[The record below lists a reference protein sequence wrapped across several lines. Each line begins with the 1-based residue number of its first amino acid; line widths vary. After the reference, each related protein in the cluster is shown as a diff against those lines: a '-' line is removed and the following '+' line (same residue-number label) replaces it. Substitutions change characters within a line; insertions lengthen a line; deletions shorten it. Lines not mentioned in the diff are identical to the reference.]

1 MKKPPNVYGAKNMHH
16 KTYPS
21 SPQKTVAPS
30 TNSGWTKRDWLKLLP
45 FVVSVGFAIYKL
57 RYKSKQEE
65 KSQQRAHS
73 YKTVETAQSAQAH
86 VDAIDRTHEHRMTE
100 KEKDLE
106 IASEKMEMEYSIW
119 ERKEEYREMTAQKK
133 KEAVDYDHPCE
144 SIVDI
149 INQPNRITK
158 FEYISDTPLTI
169 GDLACVYSIPAMGK
183 SILVNQIL
191 FGARSG
197 EPTGLGCF
205 PVDNTRPLY
214 ALLYDAEQTVEDIQV
229 RYGSNSVELPAFE
242 IVQDCNFDDDPDL
255 LLKDVER
262 KVWAKKMDT
271 LVCIDNTSKIFPT
284 IKAKMVTKTV
294 RGLEALQA
302 RAKADGFSLTI
313 LLVTHSVKDP
323 KKKKEVSNMSG
334 SANWSRFAKTV
345 ISLSPTEN
353 DNFKVMKIEKNRR
366 GKQGQEFILR
376 LAQDPYPHFVND
388 DVATTYYIQQKPTK
402 EELRTWPTKIR
413 GVSRQ
418 LALELESAYIPQKYG
433 AGKLYQQ
440 FQGRPGITNE
450 KQIQRIIKDVQA
462 LRAKSEEA

>member
-1 MKKPPNVYGAKNMHH
+1 MKKVKGYKPNKRFPVKSSIP
-16 KTYPS
+16 KTGNNPS
-21 SPQKTVAPS
+21 HNGKKWLAALTISAPLI
-30 TNSGWTKRDWLKLLP
+30 GICLKHWLGNRNK
-45 FVVSVGFAIYKL
+45 K
-57 RYKSKQEE
+57 KE
-65 KSQQRAHS
+65 QQREH
-73 YKTVETAQSAQAH
+73 KNKTAQITQTGKTRI
-86 VDAIDRTHEHRMTE
+86 DAIDRTHEHKMEE

-106 IASEKMEMEYSIW
+106 IASEKMEKEYEIW
-119 ERKEEYREMTAQKK
+119 ERKEEYRDLAAQKK

-144 SIVDI
+144 SINDT

-158 FEYISDTPLTI
+158 FEYISDTPLTN
-169 GDLACVYSIPAMGK
+169 GDLACAYSIPAMGK

-191 FGARSG
+191 FGASSG
-197 EPTGLGCF
+197 EATGLGCY
-205 PVDNTRPLY
+205 PVDFTRPLY
-214 ALLYDAEQTVEDIQV
+214 ALLYDAEQTEEDIQV
-229 RYGSNSVELPAFE
+229 RYGSSPVELPH
-242 IVQDCNFDDDPDL
+242 IDRVQDCNFDDDPDL
-255 LLKDVER
+255 LLKDIER

-271 LVCIDNTSKIFPT
+271 LVCIDNTTKIFPT
-284 IKAKMVTKTV
+284 MKAKMVTKTV
-294 RGLEALQA
+294 RGLESLQA

-376 LAQDPYPHFVND
+376 LDQEPYPHFVND
-388 DVATTYYIQQKPTK
+388 EAATTSYIQQKPTK
-402 EELRTWPTKIR
+402 EDLRGWPPKIR

-418 LALELESAYIPQKYG
+418 LALEIESAYIPKKYG
-433 AGKLYQQ
+433 AGRLYQQ

-462 LRAKSEEA
+462 LRAGLDA

>member
-1 MKKPPNVYGAKNMHH
+1 MKKVKGYKPNKRFPVKSSIP
-16 KTYPS
+16 KTGNNPS
-21 SPQKTVAPS
+21 HNGKKWLAALTISAPLI
-30 TNSGWTKRDWLKLLP
+30 GICLKHWLGNRNK
-45 FVVSVGFAIYKL
+45 K
-57 RYKSKQEE
+57 KE
-65 KSQQRAHS
+65 QQREH
-73 YKTVETAQSAQAH
+73 KNKTAQITQTGKTRI
-86 VDAIDRTHEHRMTE
+86 DAIDRTHEHKMEE

-106 IASEKMEMEYSIW
+106 IASEKMEKEYEIW
-119 ERKEEYREMTAQKK
+119 ERKEEYRDLAAQKK

-144 SIVDI
+144 SINDT

-158 FEYISDTPLTI
+158 FEYISDTPLTN
-169 GDLACVYSIPAMGK
+169 GDLACAYSIPAMGK

-191 FGARSG
+191 FGASSG
-197 EPTGLGCF
+197 EATGLGCY
-205 PVDNTRPLY
+205 PVDFTRPLY
-214 ALLYDAEQTVEDIQV
+214 ALLYDAEQTEEDIQV
-229 RYGSNSVELPAFE
+229 RYGSSPVELPH
-242 IVQDCNFDDDPDL
+242 IDRVQDCNFDDDPDL
-255 LLKDVER
+255 LLKDIER

-271 LVCIDNTSKIFPT
+271 LVCIDNTTKIFPT
-284 IKAKMVTKTV
+284 MKAKMVTKTV
-294 RGLEALQA
+294 RGLESLQA

-376 LAQDPYPHFVND
+376 LDQEPYPHFVND
-388 DVATTYYIQQKPTK
+388 EAATTSYIQQKPTK
-402 EELRTWPTKIR
+402 EDLIGWPPKIR

-418 LALELESAYIPQKYG
+418 LALEIESAYIPKKYG
-433 AGKLYQQ
+433 AGRLYQQ

-462 LRAKSEEA
+462 LRAGLDA

>member
-1 MKKPPNVYGAKNMHH
+1 MIKVKGYKPNKRFQVKSSIPKTGNNPSHNGKKWLAAL
-16 KTYPS
+16 TIS
-21 SPQKTVAPS
+21 APLI
-30 TNSGWTKRDWLKLLP
+30 GICLKHWLGNRNK
-45 FVVSVGFAIYKL
+45 K
-57 RYKSKQEE
+57 KE
-65 KSQQRAHS
+65 QQREH
-73 YKTVETAQSAQAH
+73 KNKTAQITQTGKTRI
-86 VDAIDRTHEHRMTE
+86 DAIDRTHEHKMEE

-106 IASEKMEMEYSIW
+106 IASEKMEKEYEIW
-119 ERKEEYREMTAQKK
+119 ERKEEYRDLAAQKK

-144 SIVDI
+144 SINDT

-158 FEYISDTPLTI
+158 FEYISDTPLTN
-169 GDLACVYSIPAMGK
+169 GDLACAYSIPAMGK

-191 FGARSG
+191 FGASSG
-197 EPTGLGCF
+197 EATGLGCY
-205 PVDNTRPLY
+205 PVDFTRPLY
-214 ALLYDAEQTVEDIQV
+214 ALLYDAEQTEEDIQV
-229 RYGSNSVELPAFE
+229 RYGSSPVELPH
-242 IVQDCNFDDDPDL
+242 IDRVQDCNFDDDPDL
-255 LLKDVER
+255 LLKDIER

-271 LVCIDNTSKIFPT
+271 LVCIDNTTKIFPT
-284 IKAKMVTKTV
+284 MKAKMVTKTV
-294 RGLEALQA
+294 RGLESLQA

-323 KKKKEVSNMSG
+323 KKKKDVSNMSG

-376 LAQDPYPHFVND
+376 LDQEPYPHFVND
-388 DVATTYYIQQKPTK
+388 EAATTSYIQQKPTK
-402 EELRTWPTKIR
+402 EDLRGWPPKIR

-418 LALELESAYIPQKYG
+418 LALEIESAYIPKKYG
-433 AGKLYQQ
+433 AGRLYQK

-462 LRAKSEEA
+462 LRNKLDV

>member
-1 MKKPPNVYGAKNMHH
+1 MKKVKGYKPNKRFPVKSSIP
-16 KTYPS
+16 KTGNNPS
-21 SPQKTVAPS
+21 HNGKKWLAALTISAPLI
-30 TNSGWTKRDWLKLLP
+30 GICLKHWLGNRNK
-45 FVVSVGFAIYKL
+45 K
-57 RYKSKQEE
+57 KE
-65 KSQQRAHS
+65 QQREH
-73 YKTVETAQSAQAH
+73 KNKTAQITQTGKTRI
-86 VDAIDRTHEHRMTE
+86 DAIDRTHEHKMEE

-106 IASEKMEMEYSIW
+106 IASEKMEKEYEIW
-119 ERKEEYREMTAQKK
+119 ERKEEYRDLAAQKK

-144 SIVDI
+144 SINDT

-158 FEYISDTPLTI
+158 FEYISDTPLTN
-169 GDLACVYSIPAMGK
+169 GDLACAYSIPAMGK

-191 FGARSG
+191 FGASSG
-197 EPTGLGCF
+197 EATGLGCY
-205 PVDNTRPLY
+205 PVDFTRPLY
-214 ALLYDAEQTVEDIQV
+214 ALLYDAEQTEEDIQV
-229 RYGSNSVELPAFE
+229 RYGSSPVELPH
-242 IVQDCNFDDDPDL
+242 IDRVQDCNFDDDPDL
-255 LLKDVER
+255 LLKDIER

-271 LVCIDNTSKIFPT
+271 LVCIDNTTKIFPT
-284 IKAKMVTKTV
+284 MKAKMVTKTV
-294 RGLEALQA
+294 RGLESLQA

-376 LAQDPYPHFVND
+376 LDQEPYPHFVND
-388 DVATTYYIQQKPTK
+388 EAATISYIQQKPTK
-402 EELRTWPTKIR
+402 EDLRGWPSKIR

-418 LALELESAYIPQKYG
+418 LALEIESAYIPKKYG
-433 AGKLYQQ
+433 AGRLYQQ

-450 KQIQRIIKDVQA
+450 KQIQRIIQDVQA
-462 LRAKSEEA
+462 LRNKLDA

>member
-1 MKKPPNVYGAKNMHH
+1 MKKVKGYKPNKRFPVKSSIP
-16 KTYPS
+16 KTGNNPS
-21 SPQKTVAPS
+21 HNGKKWLAALTISAPLI
-30 TNSGWTKRDWLKLLP
+30 GICLKHWLGNRNK
-45 FVVSVGFAIYKL
+45 K
-57 RYKSKQEE
+57 KE
-65 KSQQRAHS
+65 QQREH
-73 YKTVETAQSAQAH
+73 KNKTAQITQTGKTRI
-86 VDAIDRTHEHRMTE
+86 DAIDRTHEHKMEE

-106 IASEKMEMEYSIW
+106 IASEKMEKEYEIW
-119 ERKEEYREMTAQKK
+119 ERKEEYRDLAAQKK

-144 SIVDI
+144 SINDT

-158 FEYISDTPLTI
+158 FEYISDTPLTN
-169 GDLACVYSIPAMGK
+169 GDLACAYSIPAMGK

-191 FGARSG
+191 FGASSG
-197 EPTGLGCF
+197 EATGLGCY
-205 PVDNTRPLY
+205 PVDFTRPLY
-214 ALLYDAEQTVEDIQV
+214 ALLYDAEQTEEDIQV
-229 RYGSNSVELPAFE
+229 RYGSSPVELPH
-242 IVQDCNFDDDPDL
+242 IDRVQDCNFDDDPDL
-255 LLKDVER
+255 LLKDIER

-271 LVCIDNTSKIFPT
+271 LVCIDNTTKIFPT
-284 IKAKMVTKTV
+284 MKAKMVTKTV
-294 RGLEALQA
+294 RGLESLQA

-376 LAQDPYPHFVND
+376 LDQEPYPHFVND
-388 DVATTYYIQQKPTK
+388 EAATTSYIQQKPTK
-402 EELRTWPTKIR
+402 EDLRGWPSKIR

-418 LALELESAYIPQKYG
+418 LALEIESAYIPKKYG
-433 AGKLYQQ
+433 AGRLYQQ

-450 KQIQRIIKDVQA
+450 KQIQRIIQDVQA
-462 LRAKSEEA
+462 LRNKLDA

>member
-1 MKKPPNVYGAKNMHH
+1 MGNRRNFNRIIRSKETPQQQITIGRTNAYSKN
-16 KTYPS
+16 KLS
-21 SPQKTVAPS
+21 R
-30 TNSGWTKRDWLKLLP
+30 NDWLTII
-45 FVVSVGFAIYKL
+45 SIIATIGFGVYKL
-57 RYKSKQEE
+57 YHIAKSKE
-65 KSQQRAHS
+65 KEQQREHEN
-73 YKTVETAQSAQAH
+73 KTAEIAQTGQTRI
-86 VDAIDRTHEHRMTE
+86 DAIDRTHEHKMEE

-106 IASEKMEMEYSIW
+106 IASDKLEKEYDIW
-119 ERKEEYREMTAQKK
+119 ERKEKYRENQAQKK

-144 SIVDI
+144 SINDT

-169 GDLACVYSIPAMGK
+169 GDFACAYSIPAMGK
-183 SILVNQIL
+183 SLLVNQIL
-191 FGARSG
+191 FGASSG
-197 EPTGLGCF
+197 EATGLGCY
-205 PVDNTRPLY
+205 PVDFSRPLY
-214 ALLYDAEQTVEDIQV
+214 ALLYDAEQTEEDIQV
-229 RYGSNSVELPAFE
+229 RYGGNPEVVPH
-242 IVQDCNFDDDPDL
+242 IDRVQDCNFDDDPML
-255 LLKDVER
+255 LLKDIER
-262 KVWAKKMDT
+262 KVWSKKTDT
-271 LVCIDNTSKIFPT
+271 IVCIDNTSKIFPT

-313 LLVTHSVKDP
+313 LLVTHSIKDP
-323 KKKKEVSNMSG
+323 KKRKEVSNMSG

-376 LAQDPYPHFVND
+376 LDQDPYPHFVND
-388 DVATTYYIQQKPTK
+388 EVATTSYIQKKPTK
-402 EELRTWPTKIR
+402 EELRMWPSKIH

-418 LALELESAYIPQKYG
+418 LALEIESAYVPRKYG

-462 LRAKSEEA
+462 LRKSFEEQ

>member
-1 MKKPPNVYGAKNMHH
+1 MKKVKGYKPNKRFPVKSSIP
-16 KTYPS
+16 KTGNNPS
-21 SPQKTVAPS
+21 HNGKKWLAALTISAPLI
-30 TNSGWTKRDWLKLLP
+30 GICLKHWLGNRNK
-45 FVVSVGFAIYKL
+45 K
-57 RYKSKQEE
+57 KE
-65 KSQQRAHS
+65 QQREH
-73 YKTVETAQSAQAH
+73 KNKTAQITQTGKTRI
-86 VDAIDRTHEHRMTE
+86 DAIDRTHEHKMEE

-106 IASEKMEMEYSIW
+106 IASEKMEKEYEIW
-119 ERKEEYREMTAQKK
+119 ERKEEYRDLAAQKK

-144 SIVDI
+144 SINDT

-158 FEYISDTPLTI
+158 FEYISDTPLTN
-169 GDLACVYSIPAMGK
+169 GDLACAYSIPAMGK

-191 FGARSG
+191 FGASSG
-197 EPTGLGCF
+197 EATGLGCY
-205 PVDNTRPLY
+205 PVDFTRPLY
-214 ALLYDAEQTVEDIQV
+214 ALLYDAEQTEEDIQV
-229 RYGSNSVELPAFE
+229 RYGSSPVELPH
-242 IVQDCNFDDDPDL
+242 IDRVQDCNFDDDPDL
-255 LLKDVER
+255 LLKDIER

-271 LVCIDNTSKIFPT
+271 LVCIDNTTKIFPT
-284 IKAKMVTKTV
+284 MKAKMVTKTV
-294 RGLEALQA
+294 RGLESLQA

-323 KKKKEVSNMSG
+323 KKKKDVSNMSG

-376 LAQDPYPHFVND
+376 LDQEPYPHFVND
-388 DVATTYYIQQKPTK
+388 EAATTSYIQQKPTK
-402 EELRTWPTKIR
+402 EDLRGWPPKIR

-418 LALELESAYIPQKYG
+418 LALEIESAYIPKKYG
-433 AGKLYQQ
+433 AGRLYQK

-462 LRAKSEEA
+462 LRNKLDV

>member
-1 MKKPPNVYGAKNMHH
+1 MKKVKGYKPNKRFPVKSSIP
-16 KTYPS
+16 KTGNNPS
-21 SPQKTVAPS
+21 PSGQTWLAALTISAPLI
-30 TNSGWTKRDWLKLLP
+30 GICLKHWLGNRNK
-45 FVVSVGFAIYKL
+45 K
-57 RYKSKQEE
+57 KE
-65 KSQQRAHS
+65 QQREH
-73 YKTVETAQSAQAH
+73 KNKTAQITQTGKTRI
-86 VDAIDRTHEHRMTE
+86 DAIDRTHEHKMEE

-106 IASEKMEMEYSIW
+106 IASEKMEKEYEIW
-119 ERKEEYREMTAQKK
+119 ERKEEYRDLAAQKK

-144 SIVDI
+144 SINDT

-158 FEYISDTPLTI
+158 FEYISDTPLTN
-169 GDLACVYSIPAMGK
+169 GDLACAYSIPAMGK

-191 FGARSG
+191 FGASSG
-197 EPTGLGCF
+197 EATGLGCY
-205 PVDNTRPLY
+205 PVDFTRPLY
-214 ALLYDAEQTVEDIQV
+214 ALLYDAEQTEEDIQV
-229 RYGSNSVELPAFE
+229 RYGSSPVELPH
-242 IVQDCNFDDDPDL
+242 IDRVQDCNFDDDPDL
-255 LLKDVER
+255 LLKDIER

-271 LVCIDNTSKIFPT
+271 LVCIDNTTKIFPT
-284 IKAKMVTKTV
+284 MKAKMVTKTV
-294 RGLEALQA
+294 RGLESLQA

-376 LAQDPYPHFVND
+376 LDQEPYPHFVND
-388 DVATTYYIQQKPTK
+388 EAATTSYIQQKPTK
-402 EELRTWPTKIR
+402 EDLRGWPPKIR

-418 LALELESAYIPQKYG
+418 LALEIESAYIPKKYG
-433 AGKLYQQ
+433 AGRLYQQ

-462 LRAKSEEA
+462 LRAGLDA

>member
-1 MKKPPNVYGAKNMHH
+1 MKKGKGYKPNKRFPVKSSIP
-16 KTYPS
+16 KTGNNPS
-21 SPQKTVAPS
+21 HNGKKWLAALTISAPLI
-30 TNSGWTKRDWLKLLP
+30 GICLKHWLGNRNK
-45 FVVSVGFAIYKL
+45 K
-57 RYKSKQEE
+57 KE
-65 KSQQRAHS
+65 QQREH
-73 YKTVETAQSAQAH
+73 KNKTAQITQTGKTRI
-86 VDAIDRTHEHRMTE
+86 DAIDRTHEHKMEE

-106 IASEKMEMEYSIW
+106 IASEKMEKEYEIW
-119 ERKEEYREMTAQKK
+119 ERKEEYRDLAAQKK

-144 SIVDI
+144 SINDT

-158 FEYISDTPLTI
+158 FEYISDTPLTN
-169 GDLACVYSIPAMGK
+169 GDLACAYSIPAMGK

-191 FGARSG
+191 FGASSG
-197 EPTGLGCF
+197 EATGLGCY
-205 PVDNTRPLY
+205 PVDFTRPLY
-214 ALLYDAEQTVEDIQV
+214 ALLYDAEQTEEDIQV
-229 RYGSNSVELPAFE
+229 RYGSSPVELPH
-242 IVQDCNFDDDPDL
+242 IDRVQDCNFDDDPDL
-255 LLKDVER
+255 LLKDIER

-271 LVCIDNTSKIFPT
+271 LVCIDNTTKIFPT
-284 IKAKMVTKTV
+284 MKAKMVTKTV
-294 RGLEALQA
+294 RGLESLQA

-313 LLVTHSVKDP
+313 LFVTHSVKDP

-376 LAQDPYPHFVND
+376 LDQEPYPHFVND
-388 DVATTYYIQQKPTK
+388 EAATTSYIQQKPTK
-402 EELRTWPTKIR
+402 EDLRGWPPKIR

-418 LALELESAYIPQKYG
+418 LALEIESAYIPKKYG
-433 AGKLYQQ
+433 AGRLYQQ

-462 LRAKSEEA
+462 LRAGLDA